1 VLHIFFLNYNTFFL
15 LRKFDFLGCWPI
27 LKKKWAKSCDKLFI
41 PIQGLHKIIISKCK
55 VSGVFMENE
64 KIEGEGLSR
73 ASFQCMDAIEISLF
87 IEKEGLFFYESA
99 GKKIQNPQVR
109 EMFSRLADE
118 EREHIQALQEK
129 SRYLQPA
136 IAGGNRPKEHLVR
149 FIDGE
154 LKGKI
159 FPAMNTSSAQEI
171 DSDKQALELGIE
183 SEKRSIE
190 MLQSLLEK
198 EKKLDV
204 KAIFSH
210 LLVEEKKHLLMLQD
224 LKTKL

>member
-1 VLHIFFLNYNTFFL
+1 MINCLFKIRGSARLSLASAYKL
-15 LRKFDFLGCWPI
+15 SGECM
-27 LKKKWAKSCDKLFI
+27 DK
-41 PIQGLHKIIISKCK
+41 
-55 VSGVFMENE
+55 E

-87 IEKEGLFFYESA
+87 IEKEGLFFYESV

-118 EREHIQALQEK
+118 EREHIQSLQEK

-136 IAGGNRPKEHLVR
+136 IAGRSRPKEHLVR
-149 FIDGE
+149 FIGEE

-159 FPAMNTSSAQEI
+159 FPIMNSSSVQGI

-190 MLQSLLEK
+190 MLQSFLVK
-198 EKKLDV
+198 EKKMDV

>member
-1 VLHIFFLNYNTFFL
+1 
-15 LRKFDFLGCWPI
+15 
-27 LKKKWAKSCDKLFI
+27 
-41 PIQGLHKIIISKCK
+41 
-55 VSGVFMENE
+55 MEKE
-64 KIEGEGLSR
+64 KTEREGLSR
-73 ASFQCMDAIEISLF
+73 ASFQCVDAIEISLF
-87 IEKEGLFFYESA
+87 IEKEGLFFYESV
-99 GKKIQNPQVR
+99 GKKIQNSQVR

-118 EREHIQALQEK
+118 ERDHIKALHEK
-129 SRYLQPA
+129 TRFLQPA
-136 IAGGNRPKEHLVR
+136 IAGRSRAKGVFPR
-149 FIDGE
+149 FISED

-159 FPAMNTSSAQEI
+159 FPAMNALLDI
-171 DSDKQALELGIE
+171 DSDQQALELGIE

-190 MLQSLLEK
+190 MLQSLLDK

>member
-1 VLHIFFLNYNTFFL
+1 M
-15 LRKFDFLGCWPI
+15 
-27 LKKKWAKSCDKLFI
+27 DKENAENL
-41 PIQGLHKIIISKCK
+41 SKP
-55 VSGVFMENE
+55 
-64 KIEGEGLSR
+64 
-73 ASFQCMDAIEISLF
+73 SFQCMDAIEISLF

-99 GKKIQNPQVR
+99 SKNLQNPEVR

-118 EREHIQALQEK
+118 EREHIQSLQEK

-136 IAGGNRPKEHLVR
+136 IAGGNRTKEHLVD
-149 FIDGE
+149 FIDEE

-159 FPAMNTSSAQEI
+159 FPAMKTLQVI
-171 DSDKQALELGIE
+171 DSDKQALKFGIE

-190 MLQSLLEK
+190 MLQSLLDK

-210 LLVEEKKHLLMLQD
+210 LLVEEKKHLLMLQE
-224 LKTKL
+224 LNRKL

>member
-1 VLHIFFLNYNTFFL
+1 
-15 LRKFDFLGCWPI
+15 
-27 LKKKWAKSCDKLFI
+27 
-41 PIQGLHKIIISKCK
+41 
-55 VSGVFMENE
+55 MEKE
-64 KIEGEGLSR
+64 KIEREGLSR

-99 GKKIQNPQVR
+99 GKKVQNPQVR

-118 EREHIQALQEK
+118 ERDHIQSLQEK
-129 SRYLQPA
+129 TRYLQPA
-136 IAGGNRPKEHLVR
+136 IGGRNRPKENLAR
-149 FIDGE
+149 FIEE

-159 FPAMNTSSAQEI
+159 FPAMNALLDI

-190 MLQSLLEK
+190 MLQSFLDK

-210 LLVEEKKHLLMLQD
+210 LLVEEKKHLLMLQA

>member
-1 VLHIFFLNYNTFFL
+1 
-15 LRKFDFLGCWPI
+15 
-27 LKKKWAKSCDKLFI
+27 
-41 PIQGLHKIIISKCK
+41 
-55 VSGVFMENE
+55 MENE
-64 KIEGEGLSR
+64 KTEGEGLSR

-109 EMFSRLADE
+109 EMFSLLADE
-118 EREHIQALQEK
+118 ERDHIQSLQEK

-136 IAGGNRPKEHLVR
+136 IARRNGPKEHLVR
-149 FIDGE
+149 FIGEE

-159 FPAMNTSSAQEI
+159 FPAMKAYQDI

-210 LLVEEKKHLLMLQD
+210 LLVEEKKHLFMLED

>member
-1 VLHIFFLNYNTFFL
+1 
-15 LRKFDFLGCWPI
+15 
-27 LKKKWAKSCDKLFI
+27 
-41 PIQGLHKIIISKCK
+41 
-55 VSGVFMENE
+55 MEKGKPGNE
-64 KIEGEGLSR
+64 DPSR
-73 ASFQCMDAIEISLF
+73 ASFQCADAIEISLF

-118 EREHIQALQEK
+118 EREHIQTLQEK

-136 IAGGNRPKEHLVR
+136 IAGQNRPKEHLSR
-149 FIDGE
+149 FIVEE

-159 FPAMNTSSAQEI
+159 FPALTASAAQEI
-171 DSDKQALELGIE
+171 HNDMQALELGIE

-190 MLQSLLEK
+190 ILQSLLEK

-224 LKTKL
+224 LKMKL

>member
-1 VLHIFFLNYNTFFL
+1 MLNCFFKTKGGEKLSLTSTF
-15 LRKFDFLGCWPI
+15 
-27 LKKKWAKSCDKLFI
+27 KSSEVC
-41 PIQGLHKIIISKCK
+41 
-55 VSGVFMENE
+55 MEKE
-64 KIEGEGLSR
+64 KTGDEGMSR
-73 ASFQCMDAIEISLF
+73 ASFQCMDAIEVSLF

-99 GKKIQNPQVR
+99 GKKIQSPQVR

-118 EREHIQALQEK
+118 ERDHIQSLQEK
-129 SRYLQPA
+129 TRYLKPA
-136 IAGGNRPKEHLVR
+136 IVGQNRAKEHLVR
-149 FIDGE
+149 FIGEE

-159 FPAMNTSSAQEI
+159 FPAMNALQYI

-190 MLQSLLEK
+190 MLQSLLDK

-210 LLVEEKKHLLMLQD
+210 LLVEEKKHLLMLQV

>member
-1 VLHIFFLNYNTFFL
+1 ME
-15 LRKFDFLGCWPI
+15 KG
-27 LKKKWAKSCDKLFI
+27 KSGSED
-41 PIQGLHKIIISKCK
+41 P
-55 VSGVFMENE
+55 
-64 KIEGEGLSR
+64 SR
-73 ASFQCMDAIEISLF
+73 ASFQCADAIEISLF

-99 GKKIQNPQVR
+99 SKKIQNPQVR

-118 EREHIQALQEK
+118 EREHIQTLQEK

-136 IAGGNRPKEHLVR
+136 IARGNRPKEHLAR
-149 FIDGE
+149 FIGEE

-159 FPAMNTSSAQEI
+159 FPAMKASSDV
-171 DSDKQALELGIE
+171 DSDKQALEMGIE

-190 MLQSLLEK
+190 MLQSLLER

>member
-1 VLHIFFLNYNTFFL
+1 M
-15 LRKFDFLGCWPI
+15 C
-27 LKKKWAKSCDKLFI
+27 
-41 PIQGLHKIIISKCK
+41 
-55 VSGVFMENE
+55 MEKEN
-64 KIEGEGLSR
+64 IEGVGLSR

-99 GKKIQNPQVR
+99 GKKVQNPQVR

-118 EREHIQALQEK
+118 ERDHIQSLQEK
-129 SRYLQPA
+129 TRYLQPA
-136 IAGGNRPKEHLVR
+136 ISGRNRPKENLLR
-149 FIDGE
+149 FIEE

-159 FPAMNTSSAQEI
+159 FPAMNALLDT

-183 SEKRSIE
+183 SEKRSVE

-224 LKTKL
+224 LKAKL

>member
-1 VLHIFFLNYNTFFL
+1 M
-15 LRKFDFLGCWPI
+15 
-27 LKKKWAKSCDKLFI
+27 DK
-41 PIQGLHKIIISKCK
+41 
-55 VSGVFMENE
+55 E
-64 KIEGEGLSR
+64 KTEREGLGR

-99 GKKIQNPQVR
+99 SKKIQNPQVR
-109 EMFSRLADE
+109 EMFSNLADE
-118 EREHIQALQEK
+118 EREHIQSLQEK

-136 IAGGNRPKEHLVR
+136 ITGRNRPKEHLVR
-149 FIDGE
+149 FIEE
-154 LKGKI
+154 LKGRI
-159 FPAMNTSSAQEI
+159 FPTMKALQYI
-171 DSDKQALELGIE
+171 DSDKQALELGVE

-224 LKTKL
+224 LKTKI

>member
-1 VLHIFFLNYNTFFL
+1 M
-15 LRKFDFLGCWPI
+15 C
-27 LKKKWAKSCDKLFI
+27 
-41 PIQGLHKIIISKCK
+41 
-55 VSGVFMENE
+55 MENE
-64 KIEGEGLSR
+64 KAESEGLSR

-87 IEKEGLFFYESA
+87 IEKEGLFFYEMAS
-99 GKKIQNPQVR
+99 KKIQNPEVR

-136 IAGGNRPKEHLVR
+136 IVGRNRSKEHLTR
-149 FIDGE
+149 FIDEE

-159 FPAMNTSSAQEI
+159 FPAMKTSQDV
-171 DSDKQALELGIE
+171 DSDKQALEIGIE

-224 LKTKL
+224 LKAKL

>member
-1 VLHIFFLNYNTFFL
+1 MINCLYKIKDGARLSLARAFKVLGVCME
-15 LRKFDFLGCWPI
+15 KE
-27 LKKKWAKSCDKLFI
+27 
-41 PIQGLHKIIISKCK
+41 K
-55 VSGVFMENE
+55 V
-64 KIEGEGLSR
+64 KGEGLNR

-99 GKKIQNPQVR
+99 GKKIQNPQVSAI
-109 EMFSRLADE
+109 FSRLADE
-118 EREHIQALQEK
+118 ERDHIQSLQEK
-129 SRYLQPA
+129 TRFLQPA
-136 IAGGNRPKEHLVR
+136 IVGRNRPKENLVR
-149 FIDGE
+149 FIEE
-154 LKGKI
+154 LKGKV
-159 FPAMNTSSAQEI
+159 FPAMDALQDI

-210 LLVEEKKHLLMLQD
+210 LLVEEKKHLLMLQG

>member
-1 VLHIFFLNYNTFFL
+1 
-15 LRKFDFLGCWPI
+15 
-27 LKKKWAKSCDKLFI
+27 
-41 PIQGLHKIIISKCK
+41 
-55 VSGVFMENE
+55 MEKE
-64 KIEGEGLSR
+64 KIEREGLNR
-73 ASFQCMDAIEISLF
+73 ASFQCVDAIEISLF

-99 GKKIQNPQVR
+99 GKKAQNPQVR

-118 EREHIQALQEK
+118 ERDHIQSLQEK
-129 SRYLQPA
+129 TRYLQPA
-136 IAGGNRPKEHLVR
+136 ISGRNRPKENLAR
-149 FIDGE
+149 FIEE

-159 FPAMNTSSAQEI
+159 FPAMNALLDI
-171 DSDKQALELGIE
+171 DSDEQALELGIE

-190 MLQSLLEK
+190 MLQNLLDK

-210 LLVEEKKHLLMLQD
+210 LLVEEKKHLLMLQV

>member
-1 VLHIFFLNYNTFFL
+1 
-15 LRKFDFLGCWPI
+15 
-27 LKKKWAKSCDKLFI
+27 
-41 PIQGLHKIIISKCK
+41 
-55 VSGVFMENE
+55 MEKE
-64 KIEGEGLSR
+64 KIEREGLKR
-73 ASFQCMDAIEISLF
+73 ASFHCVDAIEISLF

-99 GKKIQNPQVR
+99 GKKAQNPQVR
-109 EMFSRLADE
+109 EIFSRLADD
-118 EREHIQALQEK
+118 ERDHIQSLQEK
-129 SRYLQPA
+129 TRYLQPA
-136 IAGGNRPKEHLVR
+136 IVGRNRPKENLVR
-149 FIDGE
+149 FIEE

-159 FPAMNTSSAQEI
+159 FPAMKDLLDI

-190 MLQSLLEK
+190 MMQSLLDK

-210 LLVEEKKHLLMLQD
+210 LLVEEKKHLLMLQV

>member
-1 VLHIFFLNYNTFFL
+1 M
-15 LRKFDFLGCWPI
+15 RKFDSLGFLSIPQRSRRKAVINCLFKI
-27 LKKKWAKSCDKLFI
+27 RSRARLSLSSAFKL
-41 PIQGLHKIIISKCK
+41 
-55 VSGVFMENE
+55 SGVCMEKE
-64 KIEGEGLSR
+64 KTEGLSR

-109 EMFSRLADE
+109 EMFSRLAGE
-118 EREHIQALQEK
+118 EREHIQSLQEK

-136 IAGGNRPKEHLVR
+136 IAGGNMPKEHLTR
-149 FIDGE
+149 FISED

-159 FPAMNTSSAQEI
+159 FPAMNASQDI

-183 SEKRSIE
+183 SEQRSIE

-198 EKKLDV
+198 QKKLDV

>member
-1 VLHIFFLNYNTFFL
+1 MKK
-15 LRKFDFLGCWPI
+15 RKTESAETDR
-27 LKKKWAKSCDKLFI
+27 
-41 PIQGLHKIIISKCK
+41 
-55 VSGVFMENE
+55 VSF
-64 KIEGEGLSR
+64 R
-73 ASFQCMDAIEISLF
+73 CMDAIEISLF

-99 GKKIQNPQVR
+99 SKKVQSSKVR

-118 EREHIQALQEK
+118 EREHIQVLQEK

-136 IAGGNRPKEHLVR
+136 IADRSRPGEHLSR
-149 FIDGE
+149 FIGEE

-159 FPAMNTSSAQEI
+159 FPALSVSSAQNI
-171 DSDKQALELGIE
+171 DSDKQALDLGIE
-183 SEKRSIE
+183 SERRSIE

-210 LLVEEKKHLLMLQD
+210 LLVEEKRHLSMLQD